1 MVRAAPSSQGP
12 AAPPHGV
19 RSPTPSADRTTAGPA
34 MARWRPG
41 PGVPRPPTPP
51 TTSSWLRSK
60 ERASRLVREWWPVV
74 TGTGWGVLGGLLR
87 VVPMGPGLPTGT
99 GSPRSRGGGA
109 PTLAWPCPCQH
120 LCSSFPGT
128 SDPKEDGL
136 DAQISRLAG
145 LIGRLEN
152 KVGPLS
158 PHIHPSIPP
167 PPSQPPREGGTR
179 LELTGGKSGNLNAP
193 GWGWGWCAK
202 GRPWEYDLCTCMGPG
217 EESYESGWAAR
228 RGLPRSRAWAAR
240 GLSVKESVRPRVA
253 WAGGSPDPA

>member
-1 MVRAAPSSQGP
+1 MCSSGDGAPGSSVHVSAPQLVLSVGQSHSEQSGP
-12 AAPPHGV
+12 CSPPHGV

-74 TGTGWGVLGGLLR
+74 RGTGWGVLGGLLR
-87 VVPMGPGLPTGT
+87 VVPMGPGPPTGT
-99 GSPRSRGGGA
+99 GSPRSGGGGA
-109 PTLAWPCPCQH
+109 PTPAWPCPRQH

-152 KVGPLS
+152 KVSPLS
-158 PHIHPSIPP
+158 PHIHPSIPLHHPSP
-167 PPSQPPREGGTR
+167 PGRAELGRSLQEGSWGT
-179 LELTGGKSGNLNAP
+179 
-193 GWGWGWCAK
+193 
-202 GRPWEYDLCTCMGPG
+202 
-217 EESYESGWAAR
+217 
-228 RGLPRSRAWAAR
+228 
-240 GLSVKESVRPRVA
+240 
-253 WAGGSPDPA
+253 